1 MRGPNGIIQAYDEEA
16 FHTGVFSGTAPLTSY
31 DLATYAQGQP
41 AARVRYGA
49 TSATITITLGSPFQ
63 GDVFALPISNASA
76 IQLTNGSGLNV
87 AIPVPAMTRSRVTKT
102 AVADLTLLQPN
113 PTTRTATVWNVILT
127 GAANLTVGG
136 AVLLYGPI
144 HRLLEPFLA
153 PSSAGSRKVPIN
165 RQKTSFVTETQ
176 NEYGT
181 RYLQAHGT
189 YAQVITLNHYE
200 RTDASV
206 ADFEDW
212 FQGSMGGGLP
222 SLLWNDPSVN
232 DAYYGTWNPLFEVR
246 VLELL
251 HEVTVEFHE
260 FSKGRAV

>member
-16 FHTGVFSGTAPLTSY
+16 FHAGVFSGTAPLTSY
-31 DLATYAQGQP
+31 DLATYALGQP

-76 IQLTNGSGLNV
+76 IQLTNGAGLNV
-87 AIPVPAMTRSRVTKT
+87 AIPVPAMTRSRITKT
-102 AVADLTLLQPN
+102 AVADLTLLQAN
-113 PTTRTATVWNVILT
+113 PTTRTSTVWHVALSGPN
-127 GAANLTVGG
+127 NLTVGG

-153 PSSAGSRKVPIN
+153 PTATGSRKAPIN
-165 RQKTSFVTETQ
+165 RQKTSYVTETQ

-181 RYLQAHGT
+181 RYLQALGT
-189 YAQVITLNHYE
+189 FDQIITLNHYE
-200 RTDASV
+200 RSPASV

-212 FQGSMGGGLP
+212 FEGSLGGGLP
-222 SLLWNDPSVN
+222 SLLWQDPSIV
-232 DAYYGTWNPLFEVR
+232 DAWYGTWNPMFEVR
-246 VLELL
+246 ALELL